1 VGVVGVDLGKGYS
14 LGGEGKQLAHG
25 RDATL
30 PVVVAPVHPWLGDVL
45 LDWYGAQARDL
56 PWRRTRDPYR
66 ILVSEIMLQ
75 QTQASR
81 AAVAFAEFTSR
92 FPTVR
97 TLAGASVAEVL
108 TAWRGLGY
116 NRRAVGLHKAARSIV
131 EEHAGVVPQN
141 LTALRA
147 LPGVG
152 DYTARAVLAF
162 AYGQDVGPVDT
173 NVARVLSRAVA
184 GRALNRREA
193 QSLADAL
200 VPEGQGHAWSSAL
213 MDLGARHCTARR
225 PACDSCPVLRTCAWQ
240 RSGGEDPAGATAVRA
255 RSPSPFAGSDRYHRG
270 RLVDALRAG
279 PVAAADLA
287 TAARVTDRVKAAALA
302 QRLVA
307 DGLAEWDAGSLRLPT

>member
-1 VGVVGVDLGKGYS
+1 MGVVGVDLGKGYS

-287 TAARVTDRVKAAALA
+287 IAARVTDRVKAAALA

>member
-1 VGVVGVDLGKGYS
+1 
-14 LGGEGKQLAHG
+14 
-25 RDATL
+25 
-30 PVVVAPVHPWLGDVL
+30 VVAPVHPWLGDVL
-45 LDWYGAQARDL
+45 LDWYGARARDL

>member
-1 VGVVGVDLGKGYS
+1 
-14 LGGEGKQLAHG
+14 
-25 RDATL
+25 
-30 PVVVAPVHPWLGDVL
+30 VVAPVHPWLGDVL